1 MIAKS
6 ILVGVAMTCASA
18 AHAVDGAP
26 QQDKIVRLACAG
38 TLIAGEDSLTGS
50 PIAASGTID
59 FIKMQ
64 VRGFGLGSAPIV
76 FTSAAEV
83 RFGTSPLVEPKGAQT
98 IEGAIDRVTGKTS
111 IVVRSTR
118 EPALR
123 LIAMTLDCRLTPP
136 IS

>member
-1 MIAKS
+1 
-6 ILVGVAMTCASA
+6 MTWATA

-26 QQDKIVRLACAG
+26 QQDEIVRLACAG
-38 TLIAGEDSLTGS
+38 TLIAGEAGS
-50 PIAASGTID
+50 PESLIAATGTID

-64 VRGFGLGSAPIV
+64 VRGFGLGSASIV

-98 IEGAIDRVTGKTS
+98 IEGAIDRVTGRTS
-111 IVVRSTR
+111 IVVRSAR

-123 LIAMTLDCRLTPP
+123 LIAMTLDCRLTPHV
-136 IS
+136 S

>member
-1 MIAKS
+1 
-6 ILVGVAMTCASA
+6 MTCASA

-26 QQDKIVRLACAG
+26 QQDEIVRLACAG
-38 TLIAGEDSLTGS
+38 TLIAGGEGSPGS
-50 PIAASGTID
+50 PIVASGTID
-59 FIKMQ
+59 FIKNQ

-83 RFGTSPLVEPKGAQT
+83 RFGTSPLVEPREART
-98 IEGAIDRVTGKTS
+98 VDGAIDRVTGKTS

-118 EPALR
+118 ESALR

>member
-1 MIAKS
+1 MIPKW
-6 ILVGVAMTCASA
+6 ILIGVAMTCATA

-38 TLIAGEDSLTGS
+38 TLISGGEGSAES

-76 FTSAAEV
+76 FTSAGEV
-83 RFGTSPLVEPKGAQT
+83 RFGTSPLVEPRGRRRS
-98 IEGAIDRVTGKTS
+98 RVPSTASPAKR
-111 IVVRSTR
+111 RSSSAR
-118 EPALR
+118 CANQP
-123 LIAMTLDCRLTPP
+123 
-136 IS
+136 

>member
-1 MIAKS
+1 MIAKA
-6 ILVGVAMTCASA
+6 ILVGVAMTCATA

-26 QQDKIVRLACAG
+26 QQDEIVRLACAG
-38 TLIAGEDSLTGS
+38 TLISGGEGAPESA
-50 PIAASGTID
+50 IAASGTID

-83 RFGTSPLVEPKGAQT
+83 RFGTSPLVEPRGAQT

-111 IVVRSTR
+111 IVVRSVR

>member
-1 MIAKS
+1 MIPKW
-6 ILVGVAMTCASA
+6 ILIGVAMTCATA

-38 TLIAGEDSLTGS
+38 TLISGGEGSAES

-76 FTSAAEV
+76 FTSAGEV
-83 RFGTSPLVEPKGAQT
+83 RFGTSPLVEPKGTQT

-111 IVVRSTR
+111 IVVRSVR

-123 LIAMTLDCRLTPP
+123 LIAMTLDCRVTPP

>member
-1 MIAKS
+1 MIPKS
-6 ILVGVAMTCASA
+6 ILVGVAMTCATA

-26 QQDKIVRLACAG
+26 QRDEIVRLACAG
-38 TLIAGEDSLTGS
+38 TLIAGEDGSPGS

-64 VRGFGLGSAPIV
+64 VRGFGLGSASIV
-76 FTSAAEV
+76 FASAAEV

-111 IVVRSTR
+111 IVVRSAR
-118 EPALR
+118 EPVLR

>member
-1 MIAKS
+1 
-6 ILVGVAMTCASA
+6 MTCATA
-18 AHAVDGAP
+18 AHAVDGAA

-38 TLIAGEDSLTGS
+38 TLMSGGDGATES

-64 VRGFGLGSAPIV
+64 VRGFGLGSSPIV

-98 IEGAIDRVTGKTS
+98 IEGAVDRITGKTS
-111 IVVRSTR
+111 IVVRSVR

-123 LIAMTLDCRLTPP
+123 LIAMTLDCRVTPP

>member
-1 MIAKS
+1 MIAKA
-6 ILVGVAMTCASA
+6 ILVGVAMTWATA

-26 QQDKIVRLACAG
+26 QQDEIVRLACSG
-38 TLIAGEDSLTGS
+38 TLMTGGDNAPGS
-50 PIAASGTID
+50 PIVAGGTID

-83 RFGTSPLVEPKGAQT
+83 RFGSSPLVEPRAAQT
-98 IEGAIDRVTGKTS
+98 VEGAIDRVTGKTS
-111 IVVRSTR
+111 IVVRSAR

-123 LIAMTLDCRLTPP
+123 LIAMTLDCRMTPP
-136 IS
+136 VS